1 MLDITIILHKIDRDI
16 INRYGNIYDEDN
28 NHLRVSYMLK
38 NISEQDF
45 KIELQKRDKLKDKI
59 QDIRDILE
67 MFTNSVGDFLRQ
79 WILDKNVNIIENIDE
94 LIRYSNNIIQDIR
107 KRYNS
112 STPGFIYL
120 PGTLVRLEI

>member
-1 MLDITIILHKIDRDI
+1 
-16 INRYGNIYDEDN
+16 
-28 NHLRVSYMLK
+28 MLK
-38 NISEQDF
+38 SISEQNF

-94 LIRYSNNIIQDIR
+94 LIRYSNNVIQDIR

-120 PGTLVRLEI
+120 PGTLVRLDI